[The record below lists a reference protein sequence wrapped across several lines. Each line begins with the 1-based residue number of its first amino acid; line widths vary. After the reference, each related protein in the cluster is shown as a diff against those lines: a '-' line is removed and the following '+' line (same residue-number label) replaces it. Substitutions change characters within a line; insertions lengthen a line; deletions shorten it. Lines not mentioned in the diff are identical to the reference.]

1 MTHAIITKLLTLFV
15 FSSWGA
21 SVEHDDDDDV
31 LINVSADGDP

>member
-21 SVEHDDDDDV
+21 SVEHDDDDV